1 MAQKVTILV
10 TIQMMNIFVLIVV
23 AKMNRRMKLTN
34 ISPSNQIP
42 SRGSLLSPKFL
53 EVVVS
58 VNLEKEQILVE
69 KVLESA
75 HKKFLKISGK
85 N

>member
-10 TIQMMNIFVLIVV
+10 SIQMMNTFVLIVV
-23 AKMNRRMKLTN
+23 AKMNRRMKLCN
-34 ISPSNQIP
+34 ISLSNQIP